1 MNEQQ
6 AQFTPG
12 PWAYKHRKTAESM
25 YNTEVFCAKGA
36 TIATFAWYPMPTTPK
51 GVTGTYREGNAR
63 LCAAAPEMLDALRQ
77 AVVTLAGV
85 LVHAPELGV
94 RKDYEI
100 VSAAIAK
107 ATRSN
112 P

>member
-1 MNEQQ
+1 MSHT
-6 AQFTPG
+6 AG
-12 PWAYKHRKTAESM
+12 PWEACGNLVRTVRGPGGEGGFLIAECPA
-25 YNTEVFCAKGA
+25 NLGDRIE
-36 TIATFAWYPMPTTPK
+36 
-51 GVTGTYREGNAR
+51 NA
-63 LCAAAPEMLDALRQ
+63 LLIAAAPEMLDALRQ

-107 ATRSN
+107 ATGSAA
-112 P
+112 